1 MTEFTENDMDQDN
14 EAAAKAKKENAKKI
28 EELKK
33 KLQVSFK
40 NTWDLISD
48 DELDFANSLV
58 DDYKVF
64 LDKAKTEREF
74 VDEAVQELNEAGYV
88 DVRSKDKLEAGDKV
102 YRVLHGKALV
112 AAIVGTEAVGDGFNI
127 VGAHIDSPRLDL
139 KPYPVYED
147 NEMVLLKT
155 HYYGGVKKYQWTT
168 IPLAL
173 HGTVVKADGE
183 VVKITIGEKDEDP
196 IFTITDLLIHLSRE
210 QMAKSASQVVTGEE
224 LNILFGGRPYPEET
238 GGRFKLGVLNLLY
251 ETYGITERDLTS
263 AELYMVPALKAR
275 DIGLDRSFIGAYG
288 HDDRVC
294 SYPALAALKAI
305 ENPKHTSVILLSDK
319 EEVGSQGNTGAASK
333 EYETFLADIYA
344 RRNGSYDELGFRYAL
359 ENSKMLSADVT
370 NGFDPTFASVSDA
383 KNSAYMGRGIGLV
396 KATGSGGKGG
406 ASDANSEFMACITRL
421 FDKHNVAWQTGEM
434 GKVDQGGGGT
444 IAKFF
449 ANLGMEVLDC
459 GVPVLSMHA
468 PMEVVHRL
476 DVYYTYL
483 AYKIFMEN
491 L

>member
-1 MTEFTENDMDQDN
+1 MTEFTNPEVKHENEGQG
-14 EAAAKAKKENAKKI
+14 EKKADL
-28 EELKK
+28 LKK
-33 KLQVSFK
+33 KLQVTFK
-40 NTWDLISD
+40 NAWDLISD
-48 DELDFANSLV
+48 EELEFANSLN
-58 DDYKVF
+58 DNYKTF
-64 LDKAKTEREF
+64 LDKSKTEREF
-74 VDEAVQELNEAGYV
+74 VEEALLELNAAGYV
-88 DVRSKDKLEAGDKV
+88 DIRSKEKLEAGDKV
-102 YRVLHGKALV
+102 YRVLHKKALL
-112 AAIVGTEAVGDGFNI
+112 AAVVGSQPVSEGFNI

-139 KPYPVYED
+139 KPYPIYED

-155 HYYGGVKKYQWTT
+155 HYYGGVKKYQWAT

-183 VVKITIGEKDEDP
+183 VVKISIGEKDEDP

-210 QMAKSASQVVTGEE
+210 QMTKNAAQVITGEE
-224 LNILFGGRPYPEET
+224 LNVLFGGRPFPEET
-238 GGRFKLGVLNLLY
+238 GGRFKLGILNLLY
-251 ETYGITERDLTS
+251 ETYGITEHDLTS
-263 AELYMVPALKAR
+263 AELYMVPAFKAR

-294 SYPALAALKAI
+294 AYPALAALQAI
-305 ENPKHTSVILLSDK
+305 DKPKHTAVILISDK

-344 RRNGSYDELGFRYAL
+344 RGNGAYDELGFRYTL
-359 ENSKMLSADVT
+359 ENSRMLSADVT
-370 NGFDPTFASVSDA
+370 NGFDPTFASVSDPR
-383 KNSAYMGRGIGLV
+383 NSAYMGRGIGLV

-406 ASDANSEFMACITRL
+406 ASDANSEFMASVTRL
-421 FDKHNVAWQTGEM
+421 FDEHKIAWQTGEM

-449 ANLGMEVLDC
+449 ANLGIEVLDC

-483 AYKIFMEN
+483 AYKTFMEI